1 MHEDR
6 VASLAERVLAVRL
19 GQMVVNERNKSGAFR
34 IPIHLALGHE
44 AIAVAVSDAMQEG
57 DQLLLTHRNLHYNL
71 ARKPSMPE
79 KLREFAL
86 DRSGGAGGLLGCMN
100 YADATVGIPYTSS
113 ILANSLSVAP
123 GVALGQAILGRSV
136 ATFVVT
142 GDGAIE
148 EGAFYE
154 SLLMGRS
161 VSAAMVVVV
170 ENNGWSL
177 ATRIHERRAP
187 IALEQIAAALDI
199 PFDRFQGNDP
209 ADYAERIAHQ
219 RQQAIVARCPVLL
232 EVCVST
238 LGDWRQ
244 PTEEI
249 PEGKPINYH
258 AGVAPTVD
266 LEKGPL
272 LANDTGDPVYVLMQ
286 RYGIEDL
293 AELTNRAMASLGE
306 VSI

>member
-1 MHEDR
+1 MREDR
-6 VASLAERVLAVRL
+6 FSSLAERVLAVRL
-19 GQMVVNERNKSGAFR
+19 GQMVVNERNKAGAFR

-44 AIAVAVSDAMQEG
+44 AIAVAVSDVMRDG
-57 DQLLLTHRNLHYNL
+57 DQLLLTHRNIHYNL
-71 ARKPSMPE
+71 ARNPSLPE

-86 DRSGGAGGLLGCMN
+86 DRAGGGGGQLGCMN
-100 YADATVGIPYTSS
+100 YSDPRVGIPYTSS

-123 GVALGQAILGRSV
+123 GVALGQALLGRKV

-177 ATRIHERRAP
+177 ATRIHERRVP
-187 IALEQIAAALDI
+187 IALEQMAAALDI
-199 PFDRFQGNDP
+199 PFDRLHGNDP
-209 ADYAERIAHQ
+209 MDYAERLAALRAQSIS
-219 RQQAIVARCPVLL
+219 ARTPVLV
-232 EVCVST
+232 EVCLNT

-244 PTEEI
+244 PTDDM
-249 PEGKPINYH
+249 PDGKLFNYH
-258 AGVAPTVD
+258 AGVAPAVD
-266 LEKGPL
+266 IEKGPL
-272 LANDTGDPVYVLMQ
+272 LANDPGDPVYVLMQ
-286 RYGIEDL
+286 RYGMEDL
-293 AELTNRAMASLGE
+293 AELATRAMASLG
-306 VSI
+306 VSK